1 MTASG
6 ILRVAVLGYGA
17 IGARVTQAL
26 AQNEVPGATLV
37 GAIVRVPERA
47 ASDGIR
53 PLSLEEALAESD
65 LIVECAT
72 GEALR
77 ATGPR
82 IIAAGVSLL
91 PASLGALADP
101 DLRARL
107 VEQGPGRCYLTA
119 GAIGGL
125 DLLGAAARNHGL
137 DTVTLTSTK
146 LARTLVQPWMSASEA
161 GKLRETRAAF
171 TLFEGSVHEAI
182 ELFPASLNVGVALAA
197 ATGLWEGVRVRLV
210 ADPDA
215 HLTHHR
221 IQAAGTS
228 GDYDF
233 SILNKPLIASPT
245 SSGVVSAALLRGVE
259 QIARPSGAFV

>member
-1 MTASG
+1 MTAPG
-6 ILRVAVLGYGA
+6 MLRVAVFGYGA
-17 IGARVTQAL
+17 IGARVAQAL
-26 AQNEVPGATLV
+26 ARHEIPGATLV
-37 GAIVRVPERA
+37 GAIVRSPERA
-47 ASDGIR
+47 AGDGIR
-53 PLSLEEALAESD
+53 PLSLDEALTESD
-65 LIVECAT
+65 LVVECAT

-77 ATGPR
+77 EAGPR

-125 DLLGAAARNHGL
+125 DLLGAAARDHGL

-146 LARTLVQPWMSASEA
+146 LARSLVQPWMSAEETVR
-161 GKLRETRAAF
+161 LRETPTAF
-171 TLFEGSVHEAI
+171 TLFEGTVHEAI

-210 ADPDA
+210 ADPGA

-221 IQAAGTS
+221 IQAAGTA
-228 GDYDF
+228 GEYDF
-233 SILNKPLIASPT
+233 SIVNKPLVASPT